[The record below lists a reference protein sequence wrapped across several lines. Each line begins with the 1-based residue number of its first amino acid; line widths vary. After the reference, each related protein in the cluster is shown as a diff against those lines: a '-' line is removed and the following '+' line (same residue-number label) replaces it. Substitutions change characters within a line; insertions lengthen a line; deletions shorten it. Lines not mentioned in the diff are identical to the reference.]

1 MRSPLTY
8 INQDDYSD
16 EDEEAEDNLAKDPP
30 PTDDEEGSLP
40 DGLRAVESSSS
51 KRQFE
56 DMLKTYYIPLESW
69 YARSALDKAHRL
81 SSTDLL
87 ASPAVTT
94 TPDDAFYILKA
105 ILNRLLSCG
114 SLAAVQRT
122 SELLRDVMDKEYIG
136 VIKRK
141 LDDVYRTAG
150 PAGTR
155 GEKAEREN
163 RLAFLVS
170 PEPSPSPSD
179 GAEFL

>member
-1 MRSPLTY
+1 MLT
-8 INQDDYSD
+8 
-16 EDEEAEDNLAKDPP
+16 A
-30 PTDDEEGSLP
+30 
-40 DGLRAVESSSS
+40 
-51 KRQFE
+51 F
-56 DMLKTYYIPLESW
+56 
-69 YARSALDKAHRL
+69 KAHRL
-81 SSTDLL
+81 STQDVSQTPV
-87 ASPAVTT
+87 STT

>member
-1 MRSPLTY
+1 M
-8 INQDDYSD
+8 QDDYSD
-16 EDEEAEDNLAKDPP
+16 EDDEDEDKPAQNPP
-30 PTDDEEGSLP
+30 QTDGEEGSLP
-40 DGLRAVESSSS
+40 EGLRAVESSSS
-51 KRQFE
+51 KQQFE
-56 DMLKTYYIPLESW
+56 SMLTTYYIPLESW

-163 RLAFLVS
+163 RLSFIVGFQMLSFTVVL
-170 PEPSPSPSD
+170 
-179 GAEFL
+179 G

>member
-1 MRSPLTY
+1 MLAFPYSHICVT
-8 INQDDYSD
+8 IQDDYSD
-16 EDEEAEDNLAKDPP
+16 DD
-30 PTDDEEGSLP
+30 DDEEDKPAGKLTDGKEGPLP
-40 DGLRAVESSSS
+40 EGFRVVESSCS
-51 KRQFE
+51 KQQFE
-56 DMLKTYYIPLESW
+56 NMLTTYYIPLESW

-81 SSTDLL
+81 SSTELL
-87 ASPAVTT
+87 ASPAFTT

-105 ILNRLLSCG
+105 ILHRLLSCG

-122 SELLRDVMDKEYIG
+122 SELLRDVVDKEYIG

-163 RLAFLVS
+163 RLAFIVS
-170 PEPSPSPSD
+170 PAL
-179 GAEFL
+179 GFLAV

>member
-1 MRSPLTY
+1 MSLLPLTCV
-8 INQDDYSD
+8 IQDDYSD
-16 EDEEAEDNLAKDPP
+16 DEEDAEANPIERQADGR
-30 PTDDEEGSLP
+30 DEPLSE
-40 DGLRAVESSSS
+40 GLRAVESSSS
-51 KRQFE
+51 KQLFE
-56 DMLKTYYIPLESW
+56 DMLTTYYIPLESW

-114 SLAAVQRT
+114 SLTAVQRT

-155 GEKAEREN
+155 GEKAERDN
-163 RLAFLVS
+163 RLAFIVS
-170 PEPSPSPSD
+170 S
-179 GAEFL
+179 